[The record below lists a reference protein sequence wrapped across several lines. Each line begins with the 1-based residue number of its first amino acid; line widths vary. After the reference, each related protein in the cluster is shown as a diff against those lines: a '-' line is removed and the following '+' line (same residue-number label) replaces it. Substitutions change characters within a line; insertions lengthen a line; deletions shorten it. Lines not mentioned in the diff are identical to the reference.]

1 MVDEG
6 EYVINPS
13 FDDELKE
20 ISDKK
25 KKVVKKIKG
34 REDEVKIQI
43 GSPSS
48 FKIDNDKTH
57 GWFYRISRKVIY
69 RSTRISQLF
78 FCHPNPNLEK
88 NFVELLLWYGTQ
100 L

>member
-1 MVDEG
+1 MIEETIDLEMVDEG

-13 FDDELKE
+13 FDDDLKE

-34 REDEVKIQI
+34 REDEIKIQI
-43 GSPSS
+43 GNPSS

-57 GWFYRISRKVIY
+57 GWFYRISRKVTFAIQILKNFWW
-69 RSTRISQLF
+69 S
-78 FCHPNPNLEK
+78 NPNLVK
-88 NFVELLLWYGTQ
+88 KLI
-100 L
+100 